1 MTAGKLRLVVA
12 GAGAFGRE
20 HLRSLAG
27 MDEVVIA
34 GVADIDLAAAEDA
47 VARFGAESAG
57 TDAAEMIER
66 LRPDGFVVVTPGHT
80 HVALASAALRLD
92 IPVLLEKP
100 VGLTAADA
108 DALIAA
114 ERDSRAFVL
123 PGHILRF
130 SEHYRML
137 AEIVRAGEIGRVLSV
152 TSRNHRDDVH
162 AVRHADI
169 DPVLM
174 TAVHDIDLAIWI
186 TGARLDSVLAI
197 RRPEGT
203 FRSETLITA
212 TDRHGSAWHI
222 SNAWT
227 YPTADALPDRVE
239 IVGERG
245 SAELELGRSIRVF
258 AARSRE
264 IALPQPDDMLR
275 AEQTYFCRCIAE
287 GRRPEVVTLADAR
300 LGLEA
305 CDAILESLRT
315 GTLARA

>member
-1 MTAGKLRLVVA
+1 MAVGKLRIVVA

-20 HLRSLAG
+20 HLRTLAG
-27 MDEVVIA
+27 MEDVLIA
-34 GVADIDLAAAEDA
+34 GVADVNMAAARDA
-47 VARFGAESAG
+47 AARFGAQSAG
-57 TDAAEMIER
+57 SDAVAMIEQ
-66 LRPDGFVVVTPGHT
+66 LRPDGFVVVTPGPS
-80 HVALASAALRLD
+80 HVELTCAALRLD
-92 IPVLLEKP
+92 IPILLEKP

-114 ERDSRAFVL
+114 ERASRAFVL

-137 AEIVRAGEIGRVLSV
+137 ADIVRSGEIGRVLSV
-152 TSRNHRDDVH
+152 TSRNHRDDMH

-174 TAVHDIDLAIWI
+174 TAIHDIDQAIWI
-186 TGARLDSVLAI
+186 TGARLASVLAV

-212 TDRHGSAWHI
+212 TDTGGSAWHI

-239 IVGERG
+239 VVGDRG

-258 AARSRE
+258 AVRSRE
-264 IALPQPDDMLR
+264 IALPLPDDMLR
-275 AEQTYFCRCIAE
+275 AEQSYFCRCIVE

-300 LGLEA
+300 IGLEA
-305 CDAILESLRT
+305 CDAILRSLKT
-315 GTLARA
+315 GTLVTA

>member
-1 MTAGKLRLVVA
+1 MAARKLRLVVA

-20 HLRSLAG
+20 HLRSLAA

-34 GVADIDLAAAEDA
+34 GVADINLAAARDA
-47 VARFGAESAG
+47 VERFGAESVD
-57 TDAAEMIER
+57 TDAVAMLER

-80 HVALASAALRLD
+80 HVELTSAALSLG

-100 VGLTAADA
+100 VGLAAADA
-108 DALIAA
+108 DVLIRA
-114 ERDSRAFVL
+114 ERDSPAFVL

-130 SEHYRML
+130 STHYRML
-137 AEIVRAGEIGRVLSV
+137 ADIVRSGEIGRVLSV
-152 TSRNHRDDVH
+152 TSRNHRDDMH

-174 TAVHDIDLAIWI
+174 TAVHDIDLAIWF
-186 TGARLDSVLAI
+186 TGARLASVLAI

-212 TDRHGSAWHI
+212 TDTRGSAWHI

-239 IVGERG
+239 VVGDRG

-264 IALPQPDDMLR
+264 IALPLPDDMLR
-275 AEQTYFCRCIAE
+275 AEQAYFCRCIVE
-287 GRRPEVVTLADAR
+287 GRRPEVVTLVDAR
-300 LGLEA
+300 IGLEA
-305 CDAILESLRT
+305 CDAILRSLKT
-315 GTLARA
+315 GTLATA